1 MDYVELNV
9 SSEDMNL
16 TNDEKYTFT
25 CRKCNTPH
33 ILTCTYFIATED
45 EVKEKNKEFGGKVNN
60 TTSLYSHL
68 LSYKCQ
74 LQCVFPGSQIDGKQK
89 KLHFTRKAKKN
100 ITNTVD
106 NTVHLIGEGSDDM
119 EVIEARIEARPEIT
133 TITTDTE
140 NNVGSNDHSFQSHSI
155 DIPLYKFVCDLAT
168 IYRKASQTEILY
180 LNEFLLNYFL
190 IQIII
195 HILISSVM
203 SRRN

>member
-1 MDYVELNV
+1 MENLSKAMEYVELNV
-9 SSEDMNL
+9 SKEGMNL
-16 TNDEKYTFT
+16 TNDRQYRFT
-25 CRKCNTPH
+25 CRKCKIPDV
-33 ILTCTYFIATED
+33 LFCTFFKATED
-45 EVKEKNKEFGGKVNN
+45 EGREKKKEFGGKVNN

-155 DIPLYKFVCDLAT
+155 EIPLYKFVWDLAT
-168 IYRKASQTEILY
+168 IYRKASQTEI
-180 LNEFLLNYFL
+180 F
-190 IQIII
+190 
-195 HILISSVM
+195 
-203 SRRN
+203 